1 MQMKDKTGSEIK
13 YGPKRAIR
21 VTERKLGKHRAVGL
35 AHVDDKL
42 IEVDPRQNARDYLDT
57 LVHEL
62 LHIIGPSK
70 HWSEDTVKKVA
81 NIITLHLWRAG
92 FRRIYD

>member
-1 MQMKDKTGSEIK
+1 MIRRGKMDTRGNS
-13 YGPKRAIR
+13 GPKKGIR
-21 VTERKLGKHRAVGL
+21 IAERKLGKHRAVGL
-35 AHVDDKL
+35 AHVEERL
-42 IEVDPRQNARDYLDT
+42 IEVDPRQSSKDYLDT

-70 HWSEDTVKKVA
+70 EWPEETVEKVA
-81 NIITLHLWRAG
+81 NIITVHLWKAG